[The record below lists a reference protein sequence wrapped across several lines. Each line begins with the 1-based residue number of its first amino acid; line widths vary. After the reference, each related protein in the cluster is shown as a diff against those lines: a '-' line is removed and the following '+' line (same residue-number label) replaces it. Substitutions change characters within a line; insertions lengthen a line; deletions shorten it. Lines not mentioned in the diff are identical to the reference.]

1 MNKKASL
8 SLSITA
14 IVVIVIAFVVLGLG
28 LGLTKTI
35 FGKGEAELVKAFDIT
50 ELEAEPTSGAPIT
63 VPGEVSIDRKS
74 SETMSIGFYNKGEG
88 TATGAVFKIDGCLK
102 GGDPIT
108 ENLPTIDSISAD
120 VGPSEG
126 EGYSIIFYENGLPAG
141 TYICTIGVVC
151 QGTECPTWMDSDGYY
166 EKEQFFL
173 KVIA

>member
-35 FGKGEAELVKAFDIT
+35 FGKGESELIKAFDIT
-50 ELEAEPTSGAPIT
+50 ELEKEPTSSDPIT
-63 VPGEVSIDRKS
+63 ISSEFNIDRKES
-74 SETMSIGFYNKGEG
+74 KTLSIGFYNKGEG
-88 TATGAVFKIDGCLK
+88 SATGAAFTISGCLK
-102 GGDPIT
+102 GGEEVAD
-108 ENLPTIDSISAD
+108 NLPTIDSVPAD

-126 EGYSIIFYENGLPAG
+126 KGYSIIFYENGLPAG
-141 TYICTIGVVC
+141 TYICTIGVQC
-151 QGTECPTWMDSDGYY
+151 TASTCPTWIDDDNFY
-166 EKEQFFL
+166 EREQFFL